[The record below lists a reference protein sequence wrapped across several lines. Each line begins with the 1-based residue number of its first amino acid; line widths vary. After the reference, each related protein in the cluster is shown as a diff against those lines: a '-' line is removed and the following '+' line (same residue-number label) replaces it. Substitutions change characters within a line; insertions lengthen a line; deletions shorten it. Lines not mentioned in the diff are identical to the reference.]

1 MTVNI
6 NLISF
11 FFKELDNYFYANFKY
26 VTIWDNSC
34 VLECKW
40 SENHK
45 QILAKPFVCD
55 NNLEP
60 LLCYN
65 VME

>member
-34 VLECKW
+34 VLECK
-40 SENHK
+40 
-45 QILAKPFVCD
+45 
-55 NNLEP
+55 
-60 LLCYN
+60 
-65 VME
+65 